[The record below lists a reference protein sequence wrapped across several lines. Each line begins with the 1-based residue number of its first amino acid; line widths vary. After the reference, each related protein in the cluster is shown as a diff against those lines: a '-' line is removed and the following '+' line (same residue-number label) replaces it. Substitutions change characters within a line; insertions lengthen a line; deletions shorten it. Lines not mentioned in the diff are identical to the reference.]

1 VSRLRISEAQ
11 ANADAL
17 IRRGTPHAAEHRA
30 SVSVVWDWQRRAPR
44 NLREAV
50 RFIRQA
56 YADEVP
62 RRMTEG
68 PDSIG
73 EDGTPRFAPQA
84 EAYIFGSGEA
94 TTGTSGEVV
103 AFYRTPFRATLA
115 HMEQG
120 QEPEQKR
127 AAIVRHVTIGSRGPK
142 EAAIAEG
149 VPEWCAGTVA
159 EDAVRGFI
167 ARLSDV
173 RIDTR
178 TTNSGEVVAA

>member
-1 VSRLRISEAQ
+1 MTRTRISEAQ

-17 IRRGTPHAAEHRA
+17 IRRGTPYVTDHQATTARL
-30 SVSVVWDWQRRAPR
+30 WDWQRRSPR

-50 RFIRQA
+50 RVIRQA

-62 RRMTEG
+62 GRMTEG
-68 PDSIG
+68 YDSIG

-84 EAYIFGSGEA
+84 EAYIFGREDS
-94 TTGTSGEVV
+94 TTGQKGDVL

-115 HMEQG
+115 HMERG
-120 QEPEQKR
+120 AEPEQKR

-149 VPEWCAGTVA
+149 VPDWCAGTVA
-159 EDAVRGFI
+159 EQAIRAFI

-178 TTNSGEVVAA
+178 HTEPAEALAA